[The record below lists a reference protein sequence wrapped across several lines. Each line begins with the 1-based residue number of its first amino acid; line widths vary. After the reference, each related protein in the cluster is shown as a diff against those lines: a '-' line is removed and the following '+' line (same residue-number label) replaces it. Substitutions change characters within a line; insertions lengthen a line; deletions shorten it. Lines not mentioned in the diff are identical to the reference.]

1 MITNKGITQ
10 TSIYNNNQKHDINKI
25 EWDASYDGKIA
36 NINVDL
42 DENGN
47 KKHVNMSLNNED
59 LAELLNIPSVNEDL
73 HKRIKNDFKNISL
86 KSYKNYNSYS
96 HSPLKKNKSQK
107 IIKPLFI
114 ELEKNNFPGKNN
126 IDDITVFDKDI
137 IMNDDN
143 YDYISKSIGKNRL
156 NNYSRKYKRKHNKKN
171 RTPKTLRLKF
181 NKKSDMY
188 IL

>member
-1 MITNKGITQ
+1 MITNKGSTQ
-10 TSIYNNNQKHDINKI
+10 TSIYNNNRKYDINKI

-36 NINVDL
+36 KVNVDL

-73 HKRIKNDFKNISL
+73 HKRIKNDFKNISI
-86 KSYKNYNSYS
+86 KSYKNSDFYFPS
-96 HSPLKKNKSQK
+96 KKNKSQK
-107 IIKPLFI
+107 LIKPLFI
-114 ELEKNNFPGKNN
+114 ELDKNNFPGKNN

-137 IMNDDN
+137 IIKD
-143 YDYISKSIGKNRL
+143 YDYTAKSFSKNRL
-156 NNYSRKYKRKHNKKN
+156 NKHSRKHNRKHDKKYNKKN

-181 NKKSDMY
+181 NKKNETY
-188 IL
+188 I